1 MTARE
6 KLLLVA
12 FCTFFFAG
20 CAQIQD
26 MVIRSMHMDRGY
38 RGHVLPLLFERY
50 RLKMERSNSLRQ
62 EPVFIVPDFADQ
74 A

>member
-1 MTARE
+1 MTATQ
-6 KLLLVA
+6 KLLLLA
-12 FCTFFFAG
+12 LFTFFFAG

-38 RGHVLPLLFERY
+38 RGHVLPMLFERY
-50 RLKMERSNSLRQ
+50 RLKMEHNDSHRQ
-62 EPVFIVPDFADQ
+62 GPVFIVPDFADQ